1 MQNLHGKIDPVE
13 FEKYTSTNWGIC
25 ETFSSILLIS
35 GDFFF
40 STCSFFVFHRIVE
53 FDWPVIRAI
62 LLVMSIVLFGL
73 TMPAGKVDIG
83 L

>member
-13 FEKYTSTNWGIC
+13 FEKYTTNWGIC

-40 STCSFFVFHRIVE
+40 FRLAAFLFF
-53 FDWPVIRAI
+53 
-62 LLVMSIVLFGL
+62 
-73 TMPAGKVDIG
+73 IG
-83 L
+83 

>member
-40 STCSFFVFHRIVE
+40 FSTCSFFVFHRIVE
-53 FDWPVIRAI
+53 FD
-62 LLVMSIVLFGL
+62 
-73 TMPAGKVDIG
+73 
-83 L
+83 